1 MGIKS
6 IIDSNIINFTILDFS
21 KPRTLRTKFWW
32 TLSIP
37 ITFIALDITK
47 NPINITIL
55 DIKILT
61 INNLFK
67 KDLVLSKYSDNFI

>member
-1 MGIKS
+1 M
-6 IIDSNIINFTILDFS
+6 
-21 KPRTLRTKFWW
+21 
-32 TLSIP
+32 
-37 ITFIALDITK
+37 ALDITK